1 VENLMDLPPLDLDA
15 LVTQWQLRPG
25 ALAAALLAAVAYLAG
40 SRRIR
45 RSDGMWPTWRTLSF
59 TAGLGVVVIAT
70 CSGIE
75 PYGRILQ
82 WVHMIEHLLLIMV
95 APALLAFGSPLQ
107 LAADAGAGAVRTV
120 LARPV
125 VSWLTSPV
133 AAVVLYAVAVVGV
146 HLTGLLTLA
155 MRGDAV
161 HVSEELAYLGAGFVL
176 FQLTFG
182 SSPGPWQ
189 LTNLGKLALLA
200 VVSPVDTV
208 VGVVLLQTGT
218 LSIAGGDHGHDGL
231 VRPDWAPAPADDT
244 IAAGSIMWAGGTGIM
259 ALFMIIVG
267 LAWLHGRQPA
277 RPAPSWT
284 EQARRSTLGEHTG
297 VEQLPADVDDDE
309 RTLAAYNAW
318 LRKLDA
324 QARPER
330 PGRPPGG

>member
-1 VENLMDLPPLDLDA
+1 MDPSRLPPLDPGTL
-15 LVTQWQLRPG
+15 LTESVLRPG
-25 ALAAALLAAVAYLAG
+25 VLALVLLAAAGYLTGVRRLRRRGEDWPAGRTVAFLAG
-40 SRRIR
+40 
-45 RSDGMWPTWRTLSF
+45 L
-59 TAGLGVVVIAT
+59 AVVVGAT
-70 CSGIE
+70 CSGLE
-75 PYGRILQ
+75 PYGRVLE
-82 WVHMIEHLLLIMV
+82 WVHMVEHLLLIMI

-107 LAADAGAGAVRTV
+107 LAADAGSGAVRTI
-120 LARPV
+120 LHRPV

>member
-1 VENLMDLPPLDLDA
+1 MDPSRLPPLDPGTL
-15 LVTQWQLRPG
+15 LTESVLRPG
-25 ALAAALLAAVAYLAG
+25 VLALVLLAAAGYLTGVRRLRRRGEDWPAGRTVAFLAG
-40 SRRIR
+40 
-45 RSDGMWPTWRTLSF
+45 L
-59 TAGLGVVVIAT
+59 AVVVGAT
-70 CSGIE
+70 CSGLE
-75 PYGRILQ
+75 PYGRVLE
-82 WVHMIEHLLLIMV
+82 WVHMVEHLLLIMI

-107 LAADAGAGAVRTV
+107 LAADAGSGAVRTI
-120 LARPV
+120 LHRPV
-125 VSWLTSPV
+125 VSWLTSP
-133 AAVVLYAVAVVGV
+133 AGAVVLYAVAVVGV

-218 LSIAGGDHGHDGL
+218 LSIAGGEHGHDGL

-324 QARPER
+324 RGR
-330 PGRPPGG
+330 PGG

>member
-1 VENLMDLPPLDLDA
+1 VDPSRLPPLDPGTL
-15 LVTQWQLRPG
+15 LTESVLRPG
-25 ALAAALLAAVAYLAG
+25 VLALVLLAAAGYLTGVRRLRRRGEDWPAGRTVAFLAG
-40 SRRIR
+40 
-45 RSDGMWPTWRTLSF
+45 L
-59 TAGLGVVVIAT
+59 AVVVGAT
-70 CSGIE
+70 CSGLE
-75 PYGRILQ
+75 PYGRVLE
-82 WVHMIEHLLLIMV
+82 WVHMVEHLLLIMI

-107 LAADAGAGAVRTV
+107 LAADAGSGAVRTI
-120 LARPV
+120 LHRPV
-125 VSWLTSPV
+125 VSWLTSP
-133 AAVVLYAVAVVGV
+133 AGAVVLYAVAVVGV

-324 QARPER
+324 RGR
-330 PGRPPGG
+330 PGG